1 MEKVTP
7 TVQNKDQVIYQLRQ
21 EIRSLEN
28 KVSILEKNV
37 RDEVELSHTL
47 MQKLGHTAH
56 EAQET

>member
-56 EAQET
+56 EVQET